1 MKKFLIVSDIHAISE
16 ELSKLPQEH
25 GYHGENGSS
34 FKVESRTPASNPV
47 LAISECLKSKE
58 FSIDALI
65 CLGDFAHQAKKL
77 VMLQVWRDLH
87 DVAEA
92 LGIPTVIGITGNHD
106 IATRVDDM
114 DTAAG
119 RVEFLK
125 QVRPK
130 FPSADDGLSADYHQ
144 HGVGALEL
152 GECIVVAVDTCTL
165 HGLGKDDTTS
175 SNIWSVGYLTE
186 GMIDRILRTIEDS
199 PCTHA
204 LIIMHHHPLKVD
216 GVMDSHYDEV
226 PKGPLLLEQLAKSS
240 KTCFVVHG
248 HKHLVKLKRPDAD
261 TKYPALLS
269 AASLAAYPYLGQGSH
284 YSNQF
289 HLLEYDTS
297 TIERAQGTVFS
308 WDWSAARWE
317 PSKKHSMPHVLRFG
331 PVPELDK
338 IEHALKKLGII
349 TSINRAK
356 LLEAIPEIEYLTL
369 DEIDELNKRLD
380 STGLEIVIR
389 QSKISGVMVQEGET

>member
-1 MKKFLIVSDIHAISE
+1 MSDIHAISE

-25 GYHGENGSS
+25 GYHGEDGSS
-34 FKVESRTPASNPV
+34 FRVENRTPSSNPV
-47 LAISECLKSKE
+47 LAISECLKNDDE
-58 FSIDALI
+58 PIDALI

-87 DVAEA
+87 DVADA
-92 LGIPTVIGITGNHD
+92 LGIPKVIGITGNHD
-106 IATRVDDM
+106 IATRVEDM
-114 DTAAG
+114 QSAAG

-125 QVRPK
+125 QIRPS
-130 FPSADDGLSADYHQ
+130 FPSDDDAFSGGYHQ
-144 HGVGALEL
+144 NGVGALEL
-152 GECIVVAVDTCTL
+152 GECLVVAADTCTL
-165 HGLGKDDTTS
+165 HGLGKDGTTS
-175 SNIWSVGYLTE
+175 SSIWSVGYLTH
-186 GMIDRILRTIEDS
+186 GMIDRILESIEES
-199 PCTHA
+199 ACSHA

-216 GVMDSHYDEV
+216 GVVDTDYDEV
-226 PKGPLLLEQLAKSS
+226 PNGPLLLERLTKSS

-248 HKHLVKLKRPDAD
+248 HKHLVKLRRPDAD
-261 TKYPALLS
+261 AKYPALLS

-297 TIERAQGTVFS
+297 ITERAQGTVLS

-317 PSKKHSMPHVLRFG
+317 PSKKQSMPHVSKFG
-331 PVPELDK
+331 PVPDLDK
-338 IEHALKKLGII
+338 IEQALKDLGIVA
-349 TSINRAK
+349 SVNRAK

-369 DEIDELNKRLD
+369 DEIEVLNERLD

-389 QSKISGVMVQEGET
+389 QSKVSGAMVQEGET